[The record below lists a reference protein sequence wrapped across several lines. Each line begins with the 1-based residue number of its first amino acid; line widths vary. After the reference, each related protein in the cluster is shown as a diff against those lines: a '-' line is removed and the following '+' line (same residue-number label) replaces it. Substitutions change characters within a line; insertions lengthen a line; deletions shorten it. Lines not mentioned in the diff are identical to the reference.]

1 MINMINNMNPIQRY
15 ESRITALSPEAKTA
29 IINIGLSWPDIVGAS
44 GSYISK
50 TILHNIIKATS
61 PWTVNKVT
69 DNGAGRNGVT
79 WSIIPTFTDLNLLNK
94 IEGGRFTTY
103 DLTSVGREIVI
114 MMLLN
119 CNRCSNTKVCQKCL
133 GSPGYGSTDSVCDHV
148 EVKDCEE
155 CHGTGDPDKDTGE
168 HGCWNCEEN
177 CDSCDKNRKIFCWSC
192 GGHVT
197 CQYCKD
203 LDAVWEFE

>member
-1 MINMINNMNPIQRY
+1 MINMMNDINTLQRY
-15 ESRITALSPEAKTA
+15 EDRINSLSPEAKHA
-29 IINIGLSWPDIVGAS
+29 LISIGLSWPDFVGAS

-50 TILHNIIKATS
+50 TILHNIIKTTT

-94 IEGGRFTTY
+94 IEGGRFITY
-103 DLTSVGREIVI
+103 DLTPVGREVAI

-119 CNRCSNTKVCQKCL
+119 CGRCNNTRICLKCL
-133 GSPGYGSTDSVCDHV
+133 DHPRYSGSDSLCEHV
-148 EVKDCEE
+148 NVKDCEQ
-155 CHGTGDPDKDTGE
+155 CNGTGDPDEEGE
-168 HGCWNCEEN
+168 HSCWNCDEN
-177 CDSCDKNRKIFCWSC
+177 CNRCDNDRKVFCWSC
-192 GGHVT
+192 DGNVT

-203 LDAVWEFE
+203 QNELWEFE

>member
-50 TILHNIIKATS
+50 TILHNIIKATT

-119 CNRCSNTKVCQKCL
+119 CNRCTNTRICPRCL
-133 GSPGYGSTDSVCDHV
+133 DHPGFSESDNLCLHIDVEDCDQ
-148 EVKDCEE
+148 CN
-155 CHGTGDPDKDTGE
+155 GTGDPDEDGE
-168 HGCWNCEEN
+168 HSCWNCDEN
-177 CDSCDKNRKIFCWSC
+177 CERCDNDRKLLCYSCDGKI
-192 GGHVT
+192 T
-197 CQYCKD
+197 CQFCKD
-203 LDAVWEFE
+203 LDKLWEFE